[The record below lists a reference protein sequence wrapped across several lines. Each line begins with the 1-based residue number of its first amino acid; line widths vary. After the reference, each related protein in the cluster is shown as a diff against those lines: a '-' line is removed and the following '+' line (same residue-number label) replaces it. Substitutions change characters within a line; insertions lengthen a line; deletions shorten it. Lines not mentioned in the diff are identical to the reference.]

1 MLRPRRHHHNQTFTC
16 QAQNTAD
23 RAYRAITIKLQV
35 SDILYRILDLL
46 KNQMFSFIRSLRIV
60 SIISLLSFYCLNSAL
75 ILCMTRIIHSCN
87 IFIHPPKNSKQKE
100 ELDVEFE
107 TVVIY
112 NKMLPI
118 VCSNFLLIQ
127 RHLKNC

>member
-1 MLRPRRHHHNQTFTC
+1 MHRKYHQFAKFLLLELSVDIMYD
-16 QAQNTAD
+16 QN
-23 RAYRAITIKLQV
+23 
-35 SDILYRILDLL
+35 
-46 KNQMFSFIRSLRIV
+46 N
-60 SIISLLSFYCLNSAL
+60 N
-75 ILCMTRIIHSCN
+75 SCN
-87 IFIHPPKNSKQKE
+87 IFIHPPKNSKQKD

>member
-1 MLRPRRHHHNQTFTC
+1 MHRKYHQFAKFLLLELSVDIMYD
-16 QAQNTAD
+16 QN
-23 RAYRAITIKLQV
+23 
-35 SDILYRILDLL
+35 
-46 KNQMFSFIRSLRIV
+46 N
-60 SIISLLSFYCLNSAL
+60 N
-75 ILCMTRIIHSCN
+75 SCN
-87 IFIHPPKNSKQKE
+87 IHPPKNSKQKDQ
-100 ELDVEFE
+100 LDVEFE